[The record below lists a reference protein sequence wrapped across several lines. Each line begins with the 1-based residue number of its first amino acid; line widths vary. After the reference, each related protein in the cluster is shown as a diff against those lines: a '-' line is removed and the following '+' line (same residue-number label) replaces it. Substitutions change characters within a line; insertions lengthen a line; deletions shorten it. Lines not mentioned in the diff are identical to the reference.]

1 MDEIDETNEMK
12 NKKNIRGILLVAL
25 SAASF
30 GFIPVFA
37 KIAYSAE
44 ISTYTLLFLRF
55 LVATVFMFVFL
66 LVKKLPLPTKK
77 EMLIFFLL
85 GAIGYAGESFCYFTA
100 LNYASSSTVALLF
113 YTYPALVMLG
123 SAAVFKEKIT
133 IKKAISLCL
142 ALVGAFVIIGTK
154 FSASVI
160 GIILALLSAV
170 FYSVYILISSKVV
183 KEDQGIQSS
192 AFIILGAMVVYG
204 IFSIFVGFEPPTQL
218 KGLIAV
224 ILIAIVST
232 VVAFWALFTGMEI
245 TGPSVASLVSTL
257 EPVVTV
263 ISSVIILSEAL
274 TVNLIIGG
282 LLVVGSLVVTMLPNK
297 TQI

>member
-1 MDEIDETNEMK
+1 MHEMDEIDETNEMK

-37 KIAYSAE
+37 KIAYSSGT
-44 ISTYTLLFLRF
+44 STYTLLFLRF

-123 SAAVFKEKIT
+123 SASVFKEKIT
-133 IKKAISLCL
+133 IKKAPSIAELFICHYAYYSISRHYTSLSFLCCTS
-142 ALVGAFVIIGTK
+142 AFAFLKIN
-154 FSASVI
+154 
-160 GIILALLSAV
+160 ALL
-170 FYSVYILISSKVV
+170 IC
-183 KEDQGIQSS
+183 
-192 AFIILGAMVVYG
+192 
-204 IFSIFVGFEPPTQL
+204 
-218 KGLIAV
+218 
-224 ILIAIVST
+224 
-232 VVAFWALFTGMEI
+232 
-245 TGPSVASLVSTL
+245 
-257 EPVVTV
+257 
-263 ISSVIILSEAL
+263 
-274 TVNLIIGG
+274 
-282 LLVVGSLVVTMLPNK
+282 
-297 TQI
+297 

>member
-1 MDEIDETNEMK
+1 M
-12 NKKNIRGILLVAL
+12 
-25 SAASF
+25 
-30 GFIPVFA
+30 
-37 KIAYSAE
+37 
-44 ISTYTLLFLRF
+44 LFR
-55 LVATVFMFVFL
+55 
-66 LVKKLPLPTKK
+66 
-77 EMLIFFLL
+77 
-85 GAIGYAGESFCYFTA
+85 S
-100 LNYASSSTVALLF
+100 
-113 YTYPALVMLG
+113 
-123 SAAVFKEKIT
+123 
-133 IKKAISLCL
+133 KKAISLCL

>member
-1 MDEIDETNEMK
+1 M
-12 NKKNIRGILLVAL
+12 
-25 SAASF
+25 
-30 GFIPVFA
+30 
-37 KIAYSAE
+37 
-44 ISTYTLLFLRF
+44 
-55 LVATVFMFVFL
+55 
-66 LVKKLPLPTKK
+66 
-77 EMLIFFLL
+77 
-85 GAIGYAGESFCYFTA
+85 
-100 LNYASSSTVALLF
+100 
-113 YTYPALVMLG
+113 
-123 SAAVFKEKIT
+123 
-133 IKKAISLCL
+133 
-142 ALVGAFVIIGTK
+142 
-154 FSASVI
+154 
-160 GIILALLSAV
+160 
-170 FYSVYILISSKVV
+170 
-183 KEDQGIQSS
+183 
-192 AFIILGAMVVYG
+192 YG